1 MKGNDD
7 MSIQSIT
14 QQVQDNEQYKI
25 RKQTAERSEQ
35 TQQAQAQVQVQAE
48 TSSPKTDTYDKAN
61 PVGESVEGIY
71 SVSHDDEGNL
81 KVNYTQPAEKSSG
94 SESKAKA
101 SGESGSTSGAKA
113 SSGTSQV
120 STSSDD
126 DDELEDL
133 KKQEEQLKAQL
144 NRETDEG
151 ARQALRTQ
159 LQSIEMQIA
168 MKSAGVNS

>member
-61 PVGESVEGIY
+61 PAGESVEGIY

-81 KVNYTQPAEKSSG
+81 KVNYTQPKASGNSSG
-94 SESKAKA
+94 AKA
-101 SGESGSTSGAKA
+101 SSESGSASGAKA

-126 DDELEDL
+126 DDEELEEL

-159 LQSIEMQIA
+159 LQSVEMQIA

>member
-1 MKGNDD
+1 

-14 QQVQDNEQYKI
+14 QQVQDTEQYRI
-25 RKQTAERSEQ
+25 RSSKSLQA
-35 TQQAQAQVQVQAE
+35 QQAQSVSTPQQAA
-48 TSSPKTDTYDKAN
+48 PQTDEYDKAN

-81 KVNYTQPAEKSSG
+81 KVNYTQPAEKSSQIEAKTESKTEPKAEASRG
-94 SESKAKA
+94 QNASAGAAPSTTSSTSES
-101 SGESGSTSGAKA
+101 
-113 SSGTSQV
+113 
-120 STSSDD
+120 DN
-126 DDELEDL
+126 ELEEL

-151 ARQALRTQ
+151 TKQALRAQ
-159 LQSIEMQIA
+159 LQSVEMQIA

>member
-1 MKGNDD
+1 

-35 TQQAQAQVQVQAE
+35 TQSVQPVQ
-48 TSSPKTDTYDKAN
+48 TDTYDKAN

-71 SVSHDDEGNL
+71 SVSKDDEGNM
-81 KVNYTQPAEKSSG
+81 KVNYTQPAVKSSG
-94 SESKAKA
+94 AGTGAGTGA
-101 SGESGSTSGAKA
+101 SQA
-113 SSGTSQV
+113 V
-120 STSSDD
+120 STSSDSSD

-159 LQSIEMQIA
+159 LQSIELQIA

>member
-7 MSIQSIT
+7 MSIQSIN

-35 TQQAQAQVQVQAE
+35 TQQAQAQVQVQKE
-48 TSSPKTDTYDKAN
+48 TSSPKTDSYDKSN

-71 SVSHDDEGNL
+71 SVTHDSEGNM
-81 KVNYTQPAEKSSG
+81 KVNYTQPSQRQSG
-94 SESKAKA
+94 
-101 SGESGSTSGAKA
+101 GA
-113 SSGTSQV
+113 SGTSGVQAT
-120 STSSDD
+120 STSSTSSD

-159 LQSIEMQIA
+159 LQSVEMQIA

>member
-35 TQQAQAQVQVQAE
+35 TQQAQAQVQTE

-71 SVSHDDEGNL
+71 SVSHDDEGNM
-81 KVNYTQPAEKSSG
+81 KVNYTQPKASGNSSG
-94 SESKAKA
+94 AKA
-101 SGESGSTSGAKA
+101 SSESGSASGAKA

>member
-1 MKGNDD
+1 

-35 TQQAQAQVQVQAE
+35 TQQAQAQVQTE

-126 DDELEDL
+126 DDEELEEL

-151 ARQALRTQ
+151 ARQALRQQ

>member
-1 MKGNDD
+1 

-35 TQQAQAQVQVQAE
+35 TQQAQAQVKVQAE
-48 TSSPKTDTYDKAN
+48 TSSAKTDTYDKAN
-61 PVGESVEGIY
+61 PVGETVEGIY
-71 SVSHDDEGNL
+71 SVSHDSEGNM
-81 KVNYTQPAEKSSG
+81 KVNYTQPIQKQSG
-94 SESKAKA
+94 NS
-101 SGESGSTSGAKA
+101 SGAKA

-126 DDELEDL
+126 DDELEEL

-151 ARQALRTQ
+151 ARQALMTQ